1 MGLLTS
7 NTWLFSLIEIGKI
20 ARNTLKHN
28 SDYINHISLYL
39 FFFHLQHTHTPYN
52 YTHTYAFAHT
62 YSHKAI
68 HTLPFSRF
76 FSFFLS
82 LPIFFCPL
90 PLVPYHSFSYGL
102 LFPTHP
108 AYSNSYT
115 THIPSRMAI
124 CHFDRKT
131 SGGLY

>member
-1 MGLLTS
+1 MTFL
-7 NTWLFSLIEIGKI
+7 SLIEIGKI

-39 FFFHLQHTHTPYN
+39 FSFTSNTRIPAQLYA
-52 YTHTYAFAHT
+52 TYAFAHHT
-62 YSHKAI
+62 RIKLYI
-68 HTLPFSRF
+68 HSLSLALFILSISPHFLLPFA
-76 FSFFLS
+76 
-82 LPIFFCPL
+82 PL
-90 PLVPYHSFSYGL
+90 LYHSFSYGL

-115 THIPSRMAI
+115 HIPSRMAI